1 MYDICII
8 GGGASGIACAIT
20 AARKGLSC
28 IILEKEAKLGK
39 KIYATG
45 NGRCNITNH
54 SFDEDYSTYYNS
66 EYDDYAAFL
75 SKLFETQNPDKE
87 IIDFLY
93 SIGIVTYDINNYVYP
108 HSLQSSSVM
117 WALNDELTELGVKTL
132 LKACALEIC
141 TNDGIYIIKTQNE
154 QIEALNVV
162 LACGG
167 ASYANLGGSD
177 KGYKLAESLKLQ
189 LTDIRPSLCGL
200 VTEEDT
206 NSISGVRVKSK
217 ATLFSEN
224 GNPICKEEGELQFTD
239 YGISGIMTFNLSGK
253 AGRMISNSEKP
264 YVMIDFLPDISD
276 KAIYSAFEKGKKRKA
291 KAVLNNFI
299 NDKLAGFVIDN
310 TNLNAEIY
318 SNNYTEDN
326 ISALIYA
333 LHNFKLEIKEL
344 RDFDNAQVTSGGIAL
359 DIINPSDMSI
369 KDMPGLY
376 AVGEL
381 TDIDG
386 ICGGYNLTYAII
398 SGIRAGKGIYDK
410 IKSD

>member
-1 MYDICII
+1 
-8 GGGASGIACAIT
+8 
-20 AARKGLSC
+20 
-28 IILEKEAKLGK
+28 
-39 KIYATG
+39 
-45 NGRCNITNH
+45 
-54 SFDEDYSTYYNS
+54 
-66 EYDDYAAFL
+66 
-75 SKLFETQNPDKE
+75 
-87 IIDFLY
+87 
-93 SIGIVTYDINNYVYP
+93 
-108 HSLQSSSVM
+108 
-117 WALNDELTELGVKTL
+117 
-132 LKACALEIC
+132 
-141 TNDGIYIIKTQNE
+141 
-154 QIEALNVV
+154 
-162 LACGG
+162 
-167 ASYANLGGSD
+167 
-177 KGYKLAESLKLQ
+177 
-189 LTDIRPSLCGL
+189 
-200 VTEEDT
+200 
-206 NSISGVRVKSK
+206 
-217 ATLFSEN
+217 
-224 GNPICKEEGELQFTD
+224 
-239 YGISGIMTFNLSGK
+239 MTFNLSGK

-333 LHNFKLEIKEL
+333 LHIFKLEIKEL